1 MNTFAIYFFQ
11 VKRGMQMRFIVL
23 IMIFT
28 LTACGFSPLYR
39 TTNGKTTALTETI
52 LIQPIANYDGYQME
66 NDLSALLNPTGVHV
80 PKKYELFVTIDAPTF
95 SEQNIQDDNFSSRER
110 MYLTARYRLIHIQS
124 GKVVINAVTSATGAY
139 NIAIE
144 PYATYTAKQKVKENL
159 IKMLSNRI
167 ATHVISFVKK
177 TEVTGEG

>member
-1 MNTFAIYFFQ
+1 
-11 VKRGMQMRFIVL
+11 MRFIVL
-23 IMIFT
+23 MMIFAV
-28 LTACGFSPLYR
+28 TACGFSPLYKI
-39 TTNGKTTALTETI
+39 NDGKTTALTETI
-52 LIQPIANYDGYQME
+52 SIQPIADYGGYQME
-66 NDLSALLNPTGVHV
+66 NDLSALLNPTGGQV

-110 MYLTARYRLIHIQS
+110 MYLTARYRLVHIHS
-124 GKVVINAVTSATGAY
+124 GKIVVNAVTSATGAY

-144 PYATYTAKQKVKENL
+144 PYATYMAQQKVKENL

-177 TEVTGEG
+177 TEVAGEG